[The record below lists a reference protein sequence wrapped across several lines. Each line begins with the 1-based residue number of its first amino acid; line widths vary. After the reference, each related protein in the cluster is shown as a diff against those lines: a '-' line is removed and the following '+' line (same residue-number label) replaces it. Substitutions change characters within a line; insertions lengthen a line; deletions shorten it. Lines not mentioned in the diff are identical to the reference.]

1 MIFSNTSNYMLKYQ
15 KAKAKLVE
23 YDIPQKDYPKFP
35 LNSNELSYPVVYIL
49 SRYAESVIENNVADM
64 EEFSPHLVAASQYF
78 DAAVGS
84 NDREEYDADFLL
96 SGAAAYFLSDDFGS
110 AKVLCSEFFVR
121 INPEINEPQKITG
134 NLLGY
139 LLLNRDFH
147 ISVDTPNGEKVCHL
161 LLVYFNTGEGV
172 EEIRSL
178 LSEYR
183 KAIYENDA
191 PMEIYYVD
199 ILCAIVMVALSKSS
213 WILLPRYSEL
223 DQSLWSDYLKSPK
236 APRMLWPAQQL
247 IGEKGV
253 LRGQSAIVQLPTGV
267 GKTKSIELVI
277 RSSFASGRAT
287 TAIIVAP
294 LRALCNEIA
303 NDMISAFG
311 DEVLVNQF
319 SDVLEEDF
327 SLELFLSFKS
337 KILICTPEK
346 LSYIIHHQA
355 DFLDEIGL
363 YIFDEG
369 HMFDDGSRGAIYE
382 LLISEI
388 RSHISGKEQI
398 ILLSAV
404 LSNAEQ
410 IQKWLL
416 GEAGVLA
423 SDSKIKATPKTIGFA
438 SQTKDIHYYSDD
450 SAQEDFYVPRSI
462 EVIALQKRPREKK
475 QRYFPE
481 LTDAKDIAIY
491 YANKL
496 CKNGGAAIFANR
508 TSTVLTAIN
517 RIIELR
523 DRGCLLAEIKGNSDG
538 KEMSRLAQLMSDYY
552 GEQHPYTIAC
562 YLGVVPHYSN
572 LPNGLR
578 LAVEH
583 ACRNK
588 ALRLVVCTS
597 TLAQGVNIPIKY
609 LFMTSFMVAR
619 NSMRIRSFQNLMGRT
634 ARSGMYTEGSVIVT
648 DPRLFDNKN
657 NQKNGGNYK
666 WNDCI
671 KMFDDSAAE
680 PCGSSILSLV
690 QDIRIDYE
698 TRVIGAKVAQH
709 IIDHYNEPD
718 CFEQYVNKLTTA
730 LHKVYPQKN
739 ASSIVESVMARK
751 SIVEAIENHLCFVF
765 SIDENADKQSIAAD
779 ICKETLAYFM
789 ANDDEKALLEKIF
802 NIITLKTNKIDY
814 SQIKNYARTM
824 IGIDSLLQIEKWIA
838 ENHLTQQKYTNE
850 QLVEMI
856 ISFFQETHTLTKRT
870 NCFADICQMWLDGC
884 SFVGMHESTSLP
896 IADLEDICS
905 KSISYELSFFV
916 GSIIDII
923 AISDE
928 DIVNPLPNLLRL
940 QRRLKYGVKTETAV
954 SICEKIFNDRFL
966 ANLLA
971 DEIGHDA
978 IETNSIVGVIQSH
991 KDDILDILSA
1001 YPTYFSERVQ
1011 WICKD

>member
-23 YDIPQKDYPKFP
+23 YDIPRKDYPKFP

-78 DAAVGS
+78 DAAVGA
-84 NDREEYDADFLL
+84 NDREEYDVDFLL

-147 ISVDTPNGEKVCHL
+147 ISVDTPNGEKVCHSL
-161 LLVYFNTGEGV
+161 LAYYNTGEGV
-172 EEIRSL
+172 EKIRGL

-183 KAIYENDA
+183 KAVYENDA

-223 DQSLWSDYLKSPK
+223 DQSLWSDYLKGPK

-496 CKNGGAAIFANR
+496 CKNGGVAIFANR
-508 TSTVLTAIN
+508 TSTVLTVIN

-578 LAVEH
+578 LSVEH

-657 NQKNGGNYK
+657 NRKNGGNYK
-666 WNDCI
+666 WNECI

-730 LHKVYPQKN
+730 LHKAYPQKN
-739 ASSIVESVMARK
+739 TSSIVESVMARK

-789 ANDDEKALLEKIF
+789 ANDDEKALLEEIF

-838 ENHLTQQKYTNE
+838 ENHLTRQNYTNE

-856 ISFFQETHTLTKRT
+856 ISFFQETHTLKKGTK
-870 NCFADICQMWLDGC
+870 CFADICQMWLDGC
-884 SFVGMHESTSLP
+884 SFVGMYESTSLP
-896 IADLEDICS
+896 IADLEDICN

-923 AISDE
+923 EISDE

-971 DEIGHDA
+971 DEIGHDT

-1011 WICKD
+1011 WVCKD

>member
-161 LLVYFNTGEGV
+161 LLVYYNTGEGV

-597 TLAQGVNIPIKY
+597 TLAQGVSIPIKY

>member
-23 YDIPQKDYPKFP
+23 YDIPRKDYPKFP

-78 DAAVGS
+78 DAAVGA
-84 NDREEYDADFLL
+84 NDREEYDVDFLL

-147 ISVDTPNGEKVCHL
+147 ISVDTPNGEKVCHSL
-161 LLVYFNTGEGV
+161 LAYYNTGEGV
-172 EEIRSL
+172 EKIRGL

-183 KAIYENDA
+183 KAVYENDA

-223 DQSLWSDYLKSPK
+223 DQSLWSDYLKGPK

-327 SLELFLSFKS
+327 SLDLFLSLKS

-496 CKNGGAAIFANR
+496 CKNGGVAIFANR
-508 TSTVLTAIN
+508 TSTVLTVIN

-648 DPRLFDNKN
+648 DPQLFDNKN
-657 NQKNGGNYK
+657 NRKNGGNYK
-666 WNDCI
+666 WNECI

-730 LHKVYPQKN
+730 LHKAYPQKN

-789 ANDDEKALLEKIF
+789 ANDDEKALLEEIF

-838 ENHLTQQKYTNE
+838 ENHLTRQNYTNE

-856 ISFFQETHTLTKRT
+856 ISFFQETHTLKKGTK
-870 NCFADICQMWLDGC
+870 CFADICQMWLDGC
-884 SFVGMHESTSLP
+884 SFVEMYESTSLP
-896 IADLEDICS
+896 IADLEDICN

-923 AISDE
+923 EISDE

-971 DEIGHDA
+971 DEIGHDT

-1001 YPTYFSERVQ
+1001 YPTYFSECVQ
-1011 WICKD
+1011 WVCKD

>member
-23 YDIPQKDYPKFP
+23 YDIPRKDYPKFP

-78 DAAVGS
+78 DAAVGA
-84 NDREEYDADFLL
+84 NDREEYDVDFLL

-147 ISVDTPNGEKVCHL
+147 ISVDTPNGEKVCHSL
-161 LLVYFNTGEGV
+161 LAYYNTGEGV
-172 EEIRSL
+172 EKIRGL

-183 KAIYENDA
+183 KAVYENDA

-223 DQSLWSDYLKSPK
+223 DQSLWSDYLKGPK

-496 CKNGGAAIFANR
+496 CKNGGVAIFANR
-508 TSTVLTAIN
+508 TSTVLTVIN

-552 GEQHPYTIAC
+552 GEQHTYTIAC

-648 DPRLFDNKN
+648 DPQLFDNKN
-657 NQKNGGNYK
+657 NRKNGGNYK
-666 WNDCI
+666 WNECI

-730 LHKVYPQKN
+730 LHKAYPQKN

-789 ANDDEKALLEKIF
+789 ANDDEKALLEEIF

-838 ENHLTQQKYTNE
+838 ENHLTRQNYTNE

-856 ISFFQETHTLTKRT
+856 ISFFQETHTLKKGTK
-870 NCFADICQMWLDGC
+870 CFADICQMWLDGC
-884 SFVGMHESTSLP
+884 SFVEMYESTSLP
-896 IADLEDICS
+896 IADLEDICN

-923 AISDE
+923 EISDE

-971 DEIGHDA
+971 DEIGHDT

-1001 YPTYFSERVQ
+1001 YPTYFSECVQ
-1011 WICKD
+1011 WVCKD

>member
-23 YDIPQKDYPKFP
+23 YDIPRKDYPKFP

-78 DAAVGS
+78 DAAVGA
-84 NDREEYDADFLL
+84 NDREEYDVDFLL

-110 AKVLCSEFFVR
+110 TKVLCSEFFVR

-147 ISVDTPNGEKVCHL
+147 ISVDTPNGEKVCHSL
-161 LLVYFNTGEGV
+161 LAYYNTGEGV
-172 EEIRSL
+172 EKIRGL

-183 KAIYENDA
+183 KAVYENDA

-223 DQSLWSDYLKSPK
+223 DQSLWSDYLKGPK

-496 CKNGGAAIFANR
+496 CKNGGVAIFANR
-508 TSTVLTAIN
+508 TSTVLTVIN

-648 DPRLFDNKN
+648 DPQLFDNKN
-657 NQKNGGNYK
+657 NRKNGGNYK
-666 WNDCI
+666 WNECI

-730 LHKVYPQKN
+730 LHKAYPQKN

-789 ANDDEKALLEKIF
+789 ANDDEKALLEEIF

-838 ENHLTQQKYTNE
+838 ENHLTRQNYTNE

-856 ISFFQETHTLTKRT
+856 ISFFQETHTLKKGTK
-870 NCFADICQMWLDGC
+870 CFADICQMWLDGC
-884 SFVGMHESTSLP
+884 SFVEMYESTSLP
-896 IADLEDICS
+896 IADLEDICN

-923 AISDE
+923 EISDE

-971 DEIGHDA
+971 DEIGHDT

-1001 YPTYFSERVQ
+1001 YPTYFSECVQ
-1011 WICKD
+1011 WVCKD

>member
-23 YDIPQKDYPKFP
+23 YDIPRKDYPKFP

-78 DAAVGS
+78 DAAVGA
-84 NDREEYDADFLL
+84 NDREEYDVDFLL

-147 ISVDTPNGEKVCHL
+147 ISVDTPNGEKVCHSL
-161 LLVYFNTGEGV
+161 LAYYNTGEGV
-172 EEIRSL
+172 EKIRGL

-183 KAIYENDA
+183 KAVYENDA

-223 DQSLWSDYLKSPK
+223 DQSLWSDYLKGPK

-450 SAQEDFYVPRSI
+450 SAQEDFYVPCSI

-496 CKNGGAAIFANR
+496 CKNGGVAIFANR
-508 TSTVLTAIN
+508 TSTVLTVIN

-648 DPRLFDNKN
+648 DPQLFDNKN
-657 NQKNGGNYK
+657 NRKNGGNYK
-666 WNDCI
+666 WNECI

-730 LHKVYPQKN
+730 LHKAYPQKN

-789 ANDDEKALLEKIF
+789 ANDDEKALLEEIF

-838 ENHLTQQKYTNE
+838 ENHLTRQNYTNE

-856 ISFFQETHTLTKRT
+856 ISFFQETHTLKKGTK
-870 NCFADICQMWLDGC
+870 CFADICQMWLDGC
-884 SFVGMHESTSLP
+884 SFVEMYESTSLP
-896 IADLEDICS
+896 IADLEDICN

-923 AISDE
+923 EISDE

-971 DEIGHDA
+971 DEIGHDT

-1001 YPTYFSERVQ
+1001 YPTYFSECVQ
-1011 WICKD
+1011 WVCKD

>member
-78 DAAVGS
+78 DAAVGA

-161 LLVYFNTGEGV
+161 LLVYYNTGEGV

-363 YIFDEG
+363 CIFDEG

-438 SQTKDIHYYSDD
+438 SQTRDIHYYSDD

-578 LAVEH
+578 LAVEY
-583 ACRNK
+583 AFRNK
-588 ALRLVVCTS
+588 AVRLVVCTS

-609 LFMTSFMVAR
+609 LFMTSFMIAR
-619 NSMRIRSFQNLMGRT
+619 NSMQIRSFQNLMGRT

>member
-23 YDIPQKDYPKFP
+23 YDIPRQDYPKFP

-78 DAAVGS
+78 DAAVGA
-84 NDREEYDADFLL
+84 NDREEYDVDFLL

-147 ISVDTPNGEKVCHL
+147 ISVDTPNGEKVCHSL
-161 LLVYFNTGEGV
+161 LAYYNTGEGV
-172 EEIRSL
+172 EKIRGL

-183 KAIYENDA
+183 KAVYENDA

-223 DQSLWSDYLKSPK
+223 DQSLWSDYLKGPK

-496 CKNGGAAIFANR
+496 CKNGGVAIFANR
-508 TSTVLTAIN
+508 TSTVLTVIN

-578 LAVEH
+578 LSVEH

-657 NQKNGGNYK
+657 NRKNGGNYK
-666 WNDCI
+666 WNECI

-730 LHKVYPQKN
+730 LHKAYPQKN

-789 ANDDEKALLEKIF
+789 ANDDEKALLEEIF

-838 ENHLTQQKYTNE
+838 ENHLTRQNYTNE

-856 ISFFQETHTLTKRT
+856 ISFFQETHTLKKGTK
-870 NCFADICQMWLDGC
+870 CFADICQMWLDGC
-884 SFVGMHESTSLP
+884 SFVGMYESTSLP
-896 IADLEDICS
+896 IADLEDICN

-923 AISDE
+923 EISDE

-971 DEIGHDA
+971 DEIGHDT

-1011 WICKD
+1011 WVCKD

>member
-23 YDIPQKDYPKFP
+23 YDIPRKDYPKFP

-78 DAAVGS
+78 DAAVGA
-84 NDREEYDADFLL
+84 NDREEYDVDFLL

-147 ISVDTPNGEKVCHL
+147 ISVDTPNGEKVCHSL
-161 LLVYFNTGEGV
+161 LAYYNTGEGV
-172 EEIRSL
+172 EKIRGL

-183 KAIYENDA
+183 KAVYENDA

-223 DQSLWSDYLKSPK
+223 DQSLWSDYLKGPK

-496 CKNGGAAIFANR
+496 CKNGGVAIFANR
-508 TSTVLTAIN
+508 TSTVLTVIN

-648 DPRLFDNKN
+648 DPQLFDNKN
-657 NQKNGGNYK
+657 NRKNGGNYK
-666 WNDCI
+666 WNECI

-718 CFEQYVNKLTTA
+718 CFEQYVNKLATA
-730 LHKVYPQKN
+730 LHKAYPQKN

-789 ANDDEKALLEKIF
+789 ANDDEKALLEEIF

-838 ENHLTQQKYTNE
+838 ENHLTRQNYTNE

-856 ISFFQETHTLTKRT
+856 ISFFQETHTLKKGTK
-870 NCFADICQMWLDGC
+870 CFADICQMWLDGC
-884 SFVGMHESTSLP
+884 SFVEMYESTSLP
-896 IADLEDICS
+896 IADLEDICN

-923 AISDE
+923 EISDE

-971 DEIGHDA
+971 DEIGHDT

-1001 YPTYFSERVQ
+1001 YPTYFSECVQ
-1011 WICKD
+1011 WVCKD

>member
-23 YDIPQKDYPKFP
+23 YDIPRKDYPKFP

-78 DAAVGS
+78 DAAVGA

-110 AKVLCSEFFVR
+110 AKVLCSDFFVR

-147 ISVDTPNGEKVCHL
+147 ISVDTPNGEKVCHSL
-161 LLVYFNTGEGV
+161 LAYYNTGEGV
-172 EEIRSL
+172 EKIRGL

-183 KAIYENDA
+183 KAVYENDA

-223 DQSLWSDYLKSPK
+223 DQSLWSDYLKGPK

-496 CKNGGAAIFANR
+496 CKNGGVAIFANR
-508 TSTVLTAIN
+508 TSTVLTVIN

-648 DPRLFDNKN
+648 DPQLFDNKN
-657 NQKNGGNYK
+657 NRKNGGNYK
-666 WNDCI
+666 WNECI

-730 LHKVYPQKN
+730 LHKAYPQKN

-789 ANDDEKALLEKIF
+789 ANDDEKALLEEIF

-838 ENHLTQQKYTNE
+838 ENHLTRQNYTNE

-856 ISFFQETHTLTKRT
+856 ISFFQETHTLKKGTK
-870 NCFADICQMWLDGC
+870 CFADICQMWLDGC
-884 SFVGMHESTSLP
+884 SFVEMYESTSLP
-896 IADLEDICS
+896 IADLEDICN

-923 AISDE
+923 EISDE

-971 DEIGHDA
+971 DEIGHDT

-1001 YPTYFSERVQ
+1001 YPTYFSECVQ
-1011 WICKD
+1011 WVCKD

>member
-23 YDIPQKDYPKFP
+23 YDIPRKDYPKFP

-78 DAAVGS
+78 DAAVGA
-84 NDREEYDADFLL
+84 NDREEYDVDFLL

-147 ISVDTPNGEKVCHL
+147 ISVDTPNGEKVCHSL
-161 LLVYFNTGEGV
+161 LAYYNTGEGV
-172 EEIRSL
+172 EKIRGL

-183 KAIYENDA
+183 KAVYENDA

-223 DQSLWSDYLKSPK
+223 DQSLWSDYLKGPK

-496 CKNGGAAIFANR
+496 CKNGGVAIFANR
-508 TSTVLTAIN
+508 TSTVLTVIN

-578 LAVEH
+578 LSVEH

-657 NQKNGGNYK
+657 NRKNGGNYK
-666 WNDCI
+666 WNECI

-730 LHKVYPQKN
+730 LHKAYPQKN

-789 ANDDEKALLEKIF
+789 ANDDEKALLEEIF

-838 ENHLTQQKYTNE
+838 ENHLTRQNYTNE

-856 ISFFQETHTLTKRT
+856 ISFFQETHTLKKGTK
-870 NCFADICQMWLDGC
+870 CFADICQMWLDGC
-884 SFVGMHESTSLP
+884 SFVGMYESTSLP
-896 IADLEDICS
+896 IADLEDICN

-923 AISDE
+923 EISDE

-971 DEIGHDA
+971 DEIGHDT

-1001 YPTYFSERVQ
+1001 YPTYFSECVQ
-1011 WICKD
+1011 WVCKD

>member
-78 DAAVGS
+78 DAAVGA

-110 AKVLCSEFFVR
+110 AKVLCSDFFVR

-161 LLVYFNTGEGV
+161 LLVYYNTGEGV

-496 CKNGGAAIFANR
+496 CKNGGVAIFANR
-508 TSTVLTAIN
+508 TSTVLTVIN

-648 DPRLFDNKN
+648 DPQLFDNKN
-657 NQKNGGNYK
+657 NRKNGGNYK
-666 WNDCI
+666 WNECI

-730 LHKVYPQKN
+730 LHKAYPQKN

-789 ANDDEKALLEKIF
+789 ANDDEKALLEEIF

-838 ENHLTQQKYTNE
+838 ENHLTRQNYTNE

-856 ISFFQETHTLTKRT
+856 ISFFQETHTLKKGTK
-870 NCFADICQMWLDGC
+870 CFADICQMWLDGC
-884 SFVGMHESTSLP
+884 SFVEMYESTSLP
-896 IADLEDICS
+896 IADLEDICN

-923 AISDE
+923 EISDE

-971 DEIGHDA
+971 DEIGHDT

-1001 YPTYFSERVQ
+1001 YPTYFSECVQ
-1011 WICKD
+1011 WVCKD

>member
-23 YDIPQKDYPKFP
+23 YDIPRKDYPKFP

-78 DAAVGS
+78 DAAVGA
-84 NDREEYDADFLL
+84 NDREEYDVDFLL

-147 ISVDTPNGEKVCHL
+147 ISVDTPNGEKVCHSL
-161 LLVYFNTGEGV
+161 LAYYNTGEGV
-172 EEIRSL
+172 EKIRGL

-183 KAIYENDA
+183 KAVYENDA

-223 DQSLWSDYLKSPK
+223 DQSLWSDYLKGPK

-496 CKNGGAAIFANR
+496 CKNGGVAIFANR
-508 TSTVLTAIN
+508 TSTVLTVIN

-648 DPRLFDNKN
+648 DPQLFDNKN
-657 NQKNGGNYK
+657 NRKNGGNYK
-666 WNDCI
+666 WNECI

-730 LHKVYPQKN
+730 LHKAYPQKN

-789 ANDDEKALLEKIF
+789 ANDDEKALLEEIF

-838 ENHLTQQKYTNE
+838 ENHLTRQNYTNE

-856 ISFFQETHTLTKRT
+856 ISFFQETHTLKKEIG
-870 NCFADICQMWLDGC
+870 CFADICQMWLDGC
-884 SFVGMHESTSLP
+884 SFVEMYESTSLP
-896 IADLEDICS
+896 IADLEDICN

-923 AISDE
+923 EISDE

-971 DEIGHDA
+971 DEIGHDT

-1001 YPTYFSERVQ
+1001 YPTYFSECVQ
-1011 WICKD
+1011 WVCKD

>member
-23 YDIPQKDYPKFP
+23 YDIPRKDYPKFP

-78 DAAVGS
+78 DAAVGA
-84 NDREEYDADFLL
+84 NDREEYDVDFLL

-147 ISVDTPNGEKVCHL
+147 ISVDTPNGEKVCHSL
-161 LLVYFNTGEGV
+161 LAYYNTGEGV
-172 EEIRSL
+172 EKIRGL

-183 KAIYENDA
+183 KAVYENDA

-213 WILLPRYSEL
+213 WSLLPRYSEL
-223 DQSLWSDYLKSPK
+223 DQSLWSDYLKNPK

-267 GKTKSIELVI
+267 GKTKSIELMI

-327 SLELFLSFKS
+327 SLDLFLSFKS

-388 RSHISGKEQI
+388 RSHISGEEQI

-410 IQKWLL
+410 IHKWLL

-450 SAQEDFYVPRSI
+450 SAQEDFYIPRSI
-462 EVIALQKRPREKK
+462 EVITLQKRPREKK

-508 TSTVLTAIN
+508 TSTVLTTIN

-552 GEQHPYTIAC
+552 REQHPYTIAC

-619 NSMRIRSFQNLMGRT
+619 NSMQIRSFQNLMGRT

-648 DPRLFDNKN
+648 DPRLFDNRN
-657 NQKNGGNYK
+657 NQKNGGNLR
-666 WNDCI
+666 WNDCT
-671 KMFDDSAAE
+671 KMFDSSASE

-690 QDIRIDYE
+690 QDIVVDYQAGF
-698 TRVIGAKVAQH
+698 IGSDVAKF
-709 IIDHYNEPD
+709 IIENYGKND
-718 CFEQYVNKLTTA
+718 CFNQLMSELSSA
-730 LHKVYPQKN
+730 LLERYPSKTN
-739 ASSIVESVMARK
+739 NNIAESVKFRK
-751 SIVEAIENHLCFVF
+751 RTMEAIENHLCFVF
-765 SIDENADKQSIAAD
+765 SNDENTDRQAIASE

-789 ANDDEKALLEKIF
+789 ANDDEKALLERIFDVIALKISDF
-802 NIITLKTNKIDY
+802 DY
-814 SQIKNYARTM
+814 SQLKNYARTM
-824 IGIDSLLQIEKWIA
+824 IGIDLSLQIEKWIA
-838 ENHLTQQKYTNE
+838 ENHLTQQNYTNE

-856 ISFFQETHTLTKRT
+856 ISFFQETHTLKKGTK
-870 NCFADICQMWLDGC
+870 CFADICQMWLDGC
-884 SFVGMHESTSLP
+884 SFVGMYESTSLS
-896 IADLEDICS
+896 IADLEDICN

-923 AISDE
+923 EISDE
-928 DIVNPLPNLLRL
+928 DIVNPLPDLLRL

>member
-1 MIFSNTSNYMLKYQ
+1 MIFSNTSNYMLKCQ

-23 YDIPQKDYPKFP
+23 HDIPQKDYPKFP

-64 EEFSPHLVAASQYF
+64 EEFSPHLMAASQYF
-78 DAAVGS
+78 DAAIGA
-84 NDREEYDADFLL
+84 NRTEYDVDFLL
-96 SGAAAYFLSDDFGS
+96 SGAASYFLSDDFGS
-110 AKVLCSEFFVR
+110 AKVLCSEFFAR
-121 INPEINEPQKITG
+121 INPETNVPQKIMG
-134 NLLGY
+134 DLLGY
-139 LLLNRDFH
+139 LLLNLDFH
-147 ISVDTPNGEKVCHL
+147 INEDTPDGEKVC
-161 LLVYFNTGEGV
+161 
-172 EEIRSL
+172 RSL
-178 LSEYR
+178 LTYYNTGRGAKEIQSLLLEYR
-183 KAIYENDA
+183 KVIYENDA

-199 ILCAIVMVALSKSS
+199 ILCAIIMMALYKSS
-213 WILLPRYSEL
+213 WSLLPRYSKL
-223 DQSLWSDYLKSPK
+223 DQSLWSNYLKSPK

-253 LRGQSAIVQLPTGV
+253 LMGQSAIVQLPTGV
-267 GKTKSIELVI
+267 GKTKSIELII

-327 SLELFLSFKS
+327 SLYLFLSLKS

-355 DFLDEIGL
+355 KFLDEIGL

-388 RSHISGKEQI
+388 RGRISREKQI

-416 GEAGVLA
+416 DEAGVLA
-423 SDSKIKATPKTIGFA
+423 SDPKIKATPKTIGFV

-450 SAQEDFYVPRSI
+450 SVQEDFYIPRSI

-508 TSTVLTAIN
+508 TSTVITVIN
-517 RIIELR
+517 RIIELS
-523 DRGCLLAEIKGNSDG
+523 DRGHDLAEIKENSDG
-538 KEMSRLAQLMSDYY
+538 EEMSRVAQLMSEYY
-552 GEQHPYTIAC
+552 GKQHPYTIAC

-578 LAVEH
+578 LAIEH

-609 LFMTSFMVAR
+609 LFMTSFMVVR
-619 NSMRIRSFQNLMGRT
+619 NSMQIRSFQNLMGRT

-648 DPRLFDNKN
+648 DPRLFDNRN
-657 NQKNGGNYK
+657 NRINGGNLR
-666 WNDCI
+666 WNDCT
-671 KMFDDSAAE
+671 KMFDNSASE

-690 QDIRIDYE
+690 QDIVVDYQVGFNGSE
-698 TRVIGAKVAQH
+698 VVKF
-709 IIDHYNEPD
+709 IIESYGKDD
-718 CFEQYVNKLTTA
+718 CFNQLISELSSA
-730 LHKVYPQKN
+730 LLEKYPSKTN
-739 ASSIVESVMARK
+739 NNIVESVSFRK
-751 SIVEAIENHLCFVF
+751 RTMEAIENHLCFVF
-765 SIDENADKQSIAAD
+765 SNDENTDRQAIASE

-789 ANDDEKALLEKIF
+789 ANDDEKALLERIFDIIALKISK
-802 NIITLKTNKIDY
+802 LGL
-814 SQIKNYARTM
+814 SQLKNYARTM
-824 IGIDSLLQIEKWIA
+824 IGIDLSLQIEKWIA
-838 ENHLTQQKYTNE
+838 EKQLTQLNYTNE
-850 QLVEMI
+850 QLNEMI
-856 ISFFQETHTLTKRT
+856 ISFFQETHTIKKGAT
-870 NCFADICQMWLDGC
+870 CFTDICQMWLDGC
-884 SFVGMHESTSLP
+884 SFVEMHERISLS
-896 IADLEDICS
+896 IANLEDICN

-916 GSIIDII
+916 GNIIDII
-923 AISDE
+923 EISGKDL
-928 DIVNPLPNLLRL
+928 VNPLPNLHLL
-940 QRRLKYGVKTETAV
+940 QRRLKYGVKTEIAA

-978 IETNSIVGVIQSH
+978 IGTDGIVGVIQSH
-991 KDDILDILSA
+991 KDNILDILST
-1001 YPTYFSERVQ
+1001 YPTYFSMRVKLM
-1011 WICKD
+1011 CND

>member
-23 YDIPQKDYPKFP
+23 YDIPRKDYPKFP

-78 DAAVGS
+78 DAAVGA
-84 NDREEYDADFLL
+84 NDREEYDVDFLL

-147 ISVDTPNGEKVCHL
+147 ISVDTPNGEKVCHSL
-161 LLVYFNTGEGV
+161 LAYYNTGEGV
-172 EEIRSL
+172 EKIRGL

-183 KAIYENDA
+183 KAVYENDA

-199 ILCAIVMVALSKSS
+199 ILCAIVMVAFSKSS

-287 TAIIVAP
+287 TAIIVAS

-311 DEVLVNQF
+311 DKVLVNQF

-327 SLELFLSFKS
+327 SLDLFLSLKS

-388 RSHISGKEQI
+388 RSHISLEEQL

-496 CKNGGAAIFANR
+496 CKNGGVAIFANR
-508 TSTVLTAIN
+508 TSTVLTVIN

-578 LAVEH
+578 LSVEH

-657 NQKNGGNYK
+657 NRKNGGNYK
-666 WNDCI
+666 WNECI

-730 LHKVYPQKN
+730 LHKAYPQKN

-789 ANDDEKALLEKIF
+789 ANDDEKALLEEIF

-838 ENHLTQQKYTNE
+838 ENHLTRQNYTNE

-856 ISFFQETHTLTKRT
+856 ISFFQETHTLKKGTK
-870 NCFADICQMWLDGC
+870 CFADICQMWLDGC
-884 SFVGMHESTSLP
+884 SFVGMYESTSLP
-896 IADLEDICS
+896 IADLEDICN

-923 AISDE
+923 EISDE

-971 DEIGHDA
+971 DEIGHDT

-1011 WICKD
+1011 WVCKD

>member
-1 MIFSNTSNYMLKYQ
+1 MIFSNTSNYMLKCQ

-23 YDIPQKDYPKFP
+23 HDIPQKDYPKFP

-64 EEFSPHLVAASQYF
+64 EEFSPHLMAASQYF
-78 DAAVGS
+78 DAAIGA
-84 NDREEYDADFLL
+84 NDRTEYDVDFLL
-96 SGAAAYFLSDDFGS
+96 SGAASYFLSDDFGS
-110 AKVLCSEFFVR
+110 AKVLCSEFFAR
-121 INPEINEPQKITG
+121 INPETNVPQKIMG
-134 NLLGY
+134 DLLGY
-139 LLLNRDFH
+139 LLLNLDFH
-147 ISVDTPNGEKVCHL
+147 INEDTPDGEKVC
-161 LLVYFNTGEGV
+161 
-172 EEIRSL
+172 RSL
-178 LSEYR
+178 LTYYNTGRGAKEIQSLLLEYR
-183 KAIYENDA
+183 KVIYENDA

-199 ILCAIVMVALSKSS
+199 ILCAIIMMALYKSS
-213 WILLPRYSEL
+213 WSLLPRYSKL
-223 DQSLWSDYLKSPK
+223 DQSLWSNYLKSPK

-253 LRGQSAIVQLPTGV
+253 LMGQSAIVQLPTGV
-267 GKTKSIELVI
+267 GKTKSIELII

-327 SLELFLSFKS
+327 SLYLFLSLKS

-355 DFLDEIGL
+355 KFLDEIGL

-388 RSHISGKEQI
+388 RGRISREKQI

-609 LFMTSFMVAR
+609 LFMTSFMVVR
-619 NSMRIRSFQNLMGRT
+619 NSMQIRSFQNLMGRT

-648 DPRLFDNKN
+648 DPRLFDNRN
-657 NQKNGGNYK
+657 NRINGGNLR
-666 WNDCI
+666 WNDCT
-671 KMFDDSAAE
+671 KMFDNSASE

-690 QDIRIDYE
+690 QDIVVDYQVGFNGSE
-698 TRVIGAKVAQH
+698 VVKF
-709 IIDHYNEPD
+709 IIESYGKDD
-718 CFEQYVNKLTTA
+718 CFNQLISELSSA
-730 LHKVYPQKN
+730 LLEKYPSKTN
-739 ASSIVESVMARK
+739 NNIVESVSFRK
-751 SIVEAIENHLCFVF
+751 RTMEAIENHLCFVF
-765 SIDENADKQSIAAD
+765 SNDENTDRQAIASE

-789 ANDDEKALLEKIF
+789 ANDDEKALLERIFDIIALKISK
-802 NIITLKTNKIDY
+802 LGL
-814 SQIKNYARTM
+814 SQLKNYARTM
-824 IGIDSLLQIEKWIA
+824 IGIDLSLQIEKWIA
-838 ENHLTQQKYTNE
+838 EKQLTQLNYTNE
-850 QLVEMI
+850 QLNEMI
-856 ISFFQETHTLTKRT
+856 ISFFQETHTIKKGAT
-870 NCFADICQMWLDGC
+870 CFTDICQMWLDGC
-884 SFVGMHESTSLP
+884 SFVEMHERISLS
-896 IADLEDICS
+896 IANLEDICN

-916 GSIIDII
+916 GNIIDII
-923 AISDE
+923 EISGKDL
-928 DIVNPLPNLLRL
+928 VNPLPNLHLL
-940 QRRLKYGVKTETAV
+940 QRRLKYGVKTEIAA

-978 IETNSIVGVIQSH
+978 IGTDGIVGVIQSH
-991 KDDILDILSA
+991 KDNILDILST
-1001 YPTYFSERVQ
+1001 YPTYFSMRVKLM
-1011 WICKD
+1011 CND

>member
-78 DAAVGS
+78 DAAVGA

-121 INPEINEPQKITG
+121 INLEINEPQKITG

-147 ISVDTPNGEKVCHL
+147 ISVDTPNGEKVCRSL
-161 LLVYFNTGEGV
+161 LAYYNTGEGV
-172 EEIRSL
+172 EKIRGL

-183 KAIYENDA
+183 KAVYENDA

-223 DQSLWSDYLKSPK
+223 DQSLWSDYLKGPK

-410 IQKWLL
+410 IHKWLL

-475 QRYFPE
+475 RRYFPE

-496 CKNGGAAIFANR
+496 CKNGGVAIFANR
-508 TSTVLTAIN
+508 TSTVLTVIN

-619 NSMRIRSFQNLMGRT
+619 NSMQIRSFQNLMGRT

-648 DPRLFDNKN
+648 DPRLFDNRN
-657 NQKNGGNYK
+657 NRINGGNLR
-666 WNDCI
+666 WNDCT
-671 KMFDDSAAE
+671 KMFDSSASE

-690 QDIRIDYE
+690 QNIVVDYQAGF
-698 TRVIGAKVAQH
+698 IGSDVAKF
-709 IIDHYNEPD
+709 IIENYGKND
-718 CFEQYVNKLTTA
+718 CFNQLMSELSSA
-730 LHKVYPQKN
+730 ILERYPSKTN
-739 ASSIVESVMARK
+739 NNIAESVKFRK
-751 SIVEAIENHLCFVF
+751 RTMEAIENHLCFVF
-765 SIDENADKQSIAAD
+765 SNDENTDRQAIASE

-789 ANDDEKALLEKIF
+789 ANDDEKVLLERIFDVIALKISDF
-802 NIITLKTNKIDY
+802 DY
-814 SQIKNYARTM
+814 SQLKNYARTM
-824 IGIDSLLQIEKWIA
+824 IGIDLSLQIEKWIA
-838 ENHLTQQKYTNE
+838 ENHLTQQNYTNE

-856 ISFFQETHTLTKRT
+856 ISFFQETHTLKKGTK
-870 NCFADICQMWLDGC
+870 CFADICQMWLDGC
-884 SFVGMHESTSLP
+884 SFVGMYESTSLP
-896 IADLEDICS
+896 IADLEDICN

-923 AISDE
+923 EISDE

>member
-23 YDIPQKDYPKFP
+23 YDIPRKDYPKFP

-78 DAAVGS
+78 DAAVGA
-84 NDREEYDADFLL
+84 NDREEYDVDFLL

-147 ISVDTPNGEKVCHL
+147 ISVDTPNGEKVCHSL
-161 LLVYFNTGEGV
+161 IAYYNTGEGV
-172 EEIRSL
+172 EKIRGL

-183 KAIYENDA
+183 KAVYENDA

-213 WILLPRYSEL
+213 WSLLPRYSEL
-223 DQSLWSDYLKSPK
+223 DQSLWSDYLKNPK

-267 GKTKSIELVI
+267 GKTKSIELII
-277 RSSFASGRAT
+277 RSSFASGRAS

-327 SLELFLSFKS
+327 SLDLFLSFKL

-388 RSHISGKEQI
+388 RSHISGEEQI

-410 IQKWLL
+410 IHKWLL

-450 SAQEDFYVPRSI
+450 SAQEDFYIPRSI
-462 EVIALQKRPREKK
+462 EVITLQKRPREKK

-508 TSTVLTAIN
+508 TSTVLTTIN

-619 NSMRIRSFQNLMGRT
+619 NSMQIRSFQNLMGRT

-648 DPRLFDNKN
+648 DPRLFDNRN
-657 NQKNGGNYK
+657 NQKNGGNLR
-666 WNDCI
+666 WNDCT
-671 KMFDDSAAE
+671 KMFDSSASE

-690 QDIRIDYE
+690 QDIVVDYQAGF
-698 TRVIGAKVAQH
+698 IGSDVAKF
-709 IIDHYNEPD
+709 IIENYGKND
-718 CFEQYVNKLTTA
+718 CFNQLMSELSSA
-730 LHKVYPQKN
+730 LLERYPSKTN
-739 ASSIVESVMARK
+739 NNIAESVKFRK
-751 SIVEAIENHLCFVF
+751 RTMDAIENHLCFVF
-765 SIDENADKQSIAAD
+765 SNDENTDRQAIASE

-789 ANDDEKALLEKIF
+789 ANDDEKALLERIFDVIALKISDF
-802 NIITLKTNKIDY
+802 DY
-814 SQIKNYARTM
+814 SQLKNYARTM
-824 IGIDSLLQIEKWIA
+824 IGIDLSIQIEKWIA
-838 ENHLTQQKYTNE
+838 ENHLTQQNYTNE

-856 ISFFQETHTLTKRT
+856 ISFFQETHTLKKGTK
-870 NCFADICQMWLDGC
+870 CFADICQMWLDGC
-884 SFVGMHESTSLP
+884 SFVGMYESTSLP
-896 IADLEDICS
+896 IADLEDICN

-923 AISDE
+923 EISDE

>member
-23 YDIPQKDYPKFP
+23 YDIPRKDYPKFP

-78 DAAVGS
+78 DAAVGA
-84 NDREEYDADFLL
+84 NDREEYDVDFLL

-147 ISVDTPNGEKVCHL
+147 ISVDTPNGEKVCHSL
-161 LLVYFNTGEGV
+161 LAYYNTGEGV
-172 EEIRSL
+172 EKIRGL

-183 KAIYENDA
+183 KAVYENDA

-199 ILCAIVMVALSKSS
+199 ILCAIVMVAFSKSS

-496 CKNGGAAIFANR
+496 CKNGGVAIFANR
-508 TSTVLTAIN
+508 TSTVLTVIN

-578 LAVEH
+578 LSVEH

-657 NQKNGGNYK
+657 NRKNGGNYK
-666 WNDCI
+666 WNECI

-730 LHKVYPQKN
+730 LHKAYPQKN

-789 ANDDEKALLEKIF
+789 ANDDEKALLEEIF

-838 ENHLTQQKYTNE
+838 ENHLTRQNYTNE

-856 ISFFQETHTLTKRT
+856 ISFFQETHTLKKGTK
-870 NCFADICQMWLDGC
+870 CFADICQMWLDGC
-884 SFVGMHESTSLP
+884 SFVGMYESTSLP
-896 IADLEDICS
+896 IADLEDICN

-923 AISDE
+923 EISDE

-971 DEIGHDA
+971 DEIGHDT

-1011 WICKD
+1011 WVCKD

>member
-78 DAAVGS
+78 DAAVGA

-161 LLVYFNTGEGV
+161 LLVYYNTGEGV

-572 LPNGLR
+572 SPNGLR

>member
-23 YDIPQKDYPKFP
+23 YDIPRKDYPKFP

-78 DAAVGS
+78 DAAVGA

-147 ISVDTPNGEKVCHL
+147 ISVDTPNGEKVCHSL
-161 LLVYFNTGEGV
+161 LAYYNTGEGV
-172 EEIRSL
+172 EKIRGL

-183 KAIYENDA
+183 KAVYENDA

-223 DQSLWSDYLKSPK
+223 DQSLWSDYLKGPK

-253 LRGQSAIVQLPTGV
+253 LRGQSAVVQLPTGV

-423 SDSKIKATPKTIGFA
+423 SDSKIRATPKTIGFA

-496 CKNGGAAIFANR
+496 CKNGGVAIFANR
-508 TSTVLTAIN
+508 TSTVLTVIN

-588 ALRLVVCTS
+588 ALRLVVCMS

-657 NQKNGGNYK
+657 NRKNGGNYK
-666 WNDCI
+666 WNECI

-698 TRVIGAKVAQH
+698 TRAIGAKVAQH

-739 ASSIVESVMARK
+739 ASSIVESVIARK

-789 ANDDEKALLEKIF
+789 ANDDEKALLEEIF

-838 ENHLTQQKYTNE
+838 ENHLTRQNYTNE
-850 QLVEMI
+850 QLAEMI
-856 ISFFQETHTLTKRT
+856 ISFFQETHTLKKGTK
-870 NCFADICQMWLDGC
+870 CFADICQMWLDGC
-884 SFVGMHESTSLP
+884 SFVGMYESTSLP
-896 IADLEDICS
+896 IAELEDICN

-923 AISDE
+923 EISDE

-971 DEIGHDA
+971 DEIGHDT

-1011 WICKD
+1011 WVCKD

>member
-23 YDIPQKDYPKFP
+23 YDIPRKDYPKFP

-78 DAAVGS
+78 DAAVGA
-84 NDREEYDADFLL
+84 NDREEYDVDFLL

-147 ISVDTPNGEKVCHL
+147 ISVDTPNGEKVCHSL
-161 LLVYFNTGEGV
+161 IAYYNTGEGV
-172 EEIRSL
+172 EKIRGL

-183 KAIYENDA
+183 KAVYENDA

-213 WILLPRYSEL
+213 WSLLPRYSEL
-223 DQSLWSDYLKSPK
+223 DQSLWSDYLKNPK

-267 GKTKSIELVI
+267 GKTKSIELII
-277 RSSFASGRAT
+277 RSSFASGRAS

-327 SLELFLSFKS
+327 SLDLFLSFKS

-388 RSHISGKEQI
+388 RSHISGEEQI

-410 IQKWLL
+410 IHKWLL

-450 SAQEDFYVPRSI
+450 SAQEDFYIPRSI
-462 EVIALQKRPREKK
+462 EVITLQKRPREKK

-619 NSMRIRSFQNLMGRT
+619 NSMQIRSFQNLMGRT

-648 DPRLFDNKN
+648 DPRLFDNRN
-657 NQKNGGNYK
+657 NQKNGGNLR
-666 WNDCI
+666 WNDCT
-671 KMFDDSAAE
+671 KMFDSSASE

-690 QDIRIDYE
+690 QDIVVDYQAGF
-698 TRVIGAKVAQH
+698 IGSDVAKF
-709 IIDHYNEPD
+709 IIENYGKND
-718 CFEQYVNKLTTA
+718 CFNQLMSELSSA
-730 LHKVYPQKN
+730 LLERYPSKTN
-739 ASSIVESVMARK
+739 NNIAESVKFRK
-751 SIVEAIENHLCFVF
+751 RTMDAIENHLCFVF
-765 SIDENADKQSIAAD
+765 SNDENTDRQAIASE

-789 ANDDEKALLEKIF
+789 ANDDEKALLERIFDVIALKISDF
-802 NIITLKTNKIDY
+802 DY
-814 SQIKNYARTM
+814 SQLKNYARTM
-824 IGIDSLLQIEKWIA
+824 IGIDLSIQIEKWIA
-838 ENHLTQQKYTNE
+838 ENHLTQQNYTNE

-856 ISFFQETHTLTKRT
+856 ISFFQETHTLKKGTK
-870 NCFADICQMWLDGC
+870 CFADICQMWLDGC
-884 SFVGMHESTSLP
+884 SFVGMYESTSLP
-896 IADLEDICS
+896 IADLEDICN

-923 AISDE
+923 EISDE
-928 DIVNPLPNLLRL
+928 GIVNPLPNLLRL

>member
-1 MIFSNTSNYMLKYQ
+1 MIFSNTSKYMLKYQ

-23 YDIPQKDYPKFP
+23 YDIQQKDYPKFP

-49 SRYAESVIENNVADM
+49 SRYAESVIENNAADM

-78 DAAVGS
+78 DAAVGAS
-84 NDREEYDADFLL
+84 DRAEYDDDFLL
-96 SGAAAYFLSDDFGS
+96 SGAASYFLSDDFGS
-110 AKVLCSEFFVR
+110 AKVLCSEFFAR
-121 INPEINEPQKITG
+121 TNPETNVPQKIMRD
-134 NLLGY
+134 LLGY
-139 LLLNRDFH
+139 LLLNRDFQ
-147 ISVDTPNGEKVCHL
+147 ISEDTPDGEKVCRL
-161 LLVYFNTGEGV
+161 LLAYYNTGEGA
-172 EEIRSL
+172 EEIQSL

-183 KAIYENDA
+183 KVIYEKDA

-213 WILLPRYSEL
+213 WSLLPRYSEL

-253 LRGQSAIVQLPTGV
+253 LMGQSAIVQLPTGV
-267 GKTKSIELVI
+267 GKTKSIELII

-327 SLELFLSFKS
+327 SLYLFLSLKS

-355 DFLDEIGL
+355 KFLDEIGL

-388 RSHISGKEQI
+388 RGRISREKQI

-416 GEAGVLA
+416 DEAGVLA
-423 SDSKIKATPKTIGFA
+423 SDPKIKATPKTIGFV

-450 SAQEDFYVPRSI
+450 SVQEDFYIPRSI

-508 TSTVLTAIN
+508 TSTVITVIN
-517 RIIELR
+517 RIIELS
-523 DRGCLLAEIKGNSDG
+523 DRGHDLAEIKENSDG
-538 KEMSRLAQLMSDYY
+538 EEMSRVAQLMSEYY
-552 GEQHPYTIAC
+552 GKQHPYTIAC

-578 LAVEH
+578 LAIEH

-609 LFMTSFMVAR
+609 LFMTSFMVVR
-619 NSMRIRSFQNLMGRT
+619 NSMQIRSFQNLMGRT

-648 DPRLFDNKN
+648 DPRLFDNRN
-657 NQKNGGNYK
+657 NRINGGNLR
-666 WNDCI
+666 WNDCT
-671 KMFDDSAAE
+671 KMFDNSASE

-690 QDIRIDYE
+690 QDIVVDYQVGFNGSE
-698 TRVIGAKVAQH
+698 VVKF
-709 IIDHYNEPD
+709 IIESYGKDD
-718 CFEQYVNKLTTA
+718 CFNQLISELSSA
-730 LHKVYPQKN
+730 LLEKYPSKTN
-739 ASSIVESVMARK
+739 NNIVESVSFRK
-751 SIVEAIENHLCFVF
+751 RTMEAIENHLCFVF
-765 SIDENADKQSIAAD
+765 SNDENTDRQAIASE

-789 ANDDEKALLEKIF
+789 ANDDEKALLERIFDIIALKISK
-802 NIITLKTNKIDY
+802 LGL
-814 SQIKNYARTM
+814 SQLKNYARTM
-824 IGIDSLLQIEKWIA
+824 IGIDLSLQIEKWIA
-838 ENHLTQQKYTNE
+838 EKQLTQLNYTNE
-850 QLVEMI
+850 QLNEMI
-856 ISFFQETHTLTKRT
+856 ISFFQETHTIKKGAT
-870 NCFADICQMWLDGC
+870 CFTDICQMWLDGC
-884 SFVGMHESTSLP
+884 SFVEMHERISLS
-896 IADLEDICS
+896 IANLEDICN

-916 GSIIDII
+916 GNIIDII
-923 AISDE
+923 EISGKDL
-928 DIVNPLPNLLRL
+928 VNPLPNLHLL
-940 QRRLKYGVKTETAV
+940 QRRLKYGVKTEIAA

-978 IETNSIVGVIQSH
+978 IGTDGIVGVIQSH
-991 KDDILDILSA
+991 KDNILDILST
-1001 YPTYFSERVQ
+1001 YPTYFSMRVKLM
-1011 WICKD
+1011 CND

>member
-23 YDIPQKDYPKFP
+23 YDIPRKDYPKFP

-78 DAAVGS
+78 DAAVGA
-84 NDREEYDADFLL
+84 NDREEYDVDFLL

-147 ISVDTPNGEKVCHL
+147 ISVDTPNGEKVCHSL
-161 LLVYFNTGEGV
+161 LAYYNTGEGV
-172 EEIRSL
+172 EKIRGL

-183 KAIYENDA
+183 KAVYENDA

-213 WILLPRYSEL
+213 WSLLPRYSEL
-223 DQSLWSDYLKSPK
+223 DQSLWSDYLKNPK

-267 GKTKSIELVI
+267 GKTKSIELMI

-327 SLELFLSFKS
+327 SLDLFLSFKS

-388 RSHISGKEQI
+388 RSHISGEEQI

-410 IQKWLL
+410 IHKWLL

-450 SAQEDFYVPRSI
+450 SAQEDFYIPRSI
-462 EVIALQKRPREKK
+462 EVITLQKRPREKK

-508 TSTVLTAIN
+508 TSTVLTTIN

-619 NSMRIRSFQNLMGRT
+619 NSMQIRSFQNLMGRT

-648 DPRLFDNKN
+648 DPRLFDNRN
-657 NQKNGGNYK
+657 NQKNGGNLR
-666 WNDCI
+666 WNDCT
-671 KMFDDSAAE
+671 KMFDSSASE

-690 QDIRIDYE
+690 QDIVVDYQAGF
-698 TRVIGAKVAQH
+698 IGSDVAKF
-709 IIDHYNEPD
+709 IIENYGKND
-718 CFEQYVNKLTTA
+718 CFNQLMSELSSA
-730 LHKVYPQKN
+730 LLERYPSKTN
-739 ASSIVESVMARK
+739 NNIAESVKFRK
-751 SIVEAIENHLCFVF
+751 RTMDAIENHLCFVF
-765 SIDENADKQSIAAD
+765 SNDENTDRQAIASE

-789 ANDDEKALLEKIF
+789 ANDDEKALLERIFDVIALKISDF
-802 NIITLKTNKIDY
+802 DY
-814 SQIKNYARTM
+814 SQLKNYARTM
-824 IGIDSLLQIEKWIA
+824 IGIDLSIQIEKWIA
-838 ENHLTQQKYTNE
+838 ENHLTQQNYTNE

-856 ISFFQETHTLTKRT
+856 ISFFQETHTLKKGTK
-870 NCFADICQMWLDGC
+870 CFADICQMWLDGC
-884 SFVGMHESTSLP
+884 SFVGMYESTSLP
-896 IADLEDICS
+896 IADLEDICN

-923 AISDE
+923 EISDE
-928 DIVNPLPNLLRL
+928 GIVNPLPNLLRL